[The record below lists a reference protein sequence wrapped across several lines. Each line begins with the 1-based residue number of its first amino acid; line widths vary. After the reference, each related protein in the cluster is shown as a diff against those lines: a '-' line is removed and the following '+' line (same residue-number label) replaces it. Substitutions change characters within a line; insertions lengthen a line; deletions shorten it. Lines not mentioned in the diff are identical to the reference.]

1 MIRLLKIAVTAAAL
15 SLASALPSSAE
26 SVDVSTITCKDLM
39 DTAEAA
45 SNSDKKLFAK
55 TSSADASKDKAAEQ
69 MGVLMFWLY
78 GFNAPQDNGPV
89 IDFAALEGYVEKL
102 GDFCKSNPKIG
113 LVTASEKFSGK
124 NAPKP
129 SKDAVDVS
137 TLKCSVVKSEM
148 DNQTAASILW
158 LAGWYAAND
167 NDTSFDFD
175 DLGSKMK
182 SFGEYCAKNP
192 NKGFNSAARAVFQ
205 E

>member
-1 MIRLLKIAVTAAAL
+1 MMRFLKIAAATAAL
-15 SLASALPSSAE
+15 SFASALPSNAE
-26 SVDVSTITCKDLM
+26 SVDVSTITCKELM

-45 SNSDKKLFAK
+45 SGSDKKLFTK
-55 TSSADASKDKAAEQ
+55 TSGADAGKDKAAEK
-69 MGVLMFWLY
+69 MGVLMLWLY

-148 DNQTAASILW
+148 DNQTAASILC